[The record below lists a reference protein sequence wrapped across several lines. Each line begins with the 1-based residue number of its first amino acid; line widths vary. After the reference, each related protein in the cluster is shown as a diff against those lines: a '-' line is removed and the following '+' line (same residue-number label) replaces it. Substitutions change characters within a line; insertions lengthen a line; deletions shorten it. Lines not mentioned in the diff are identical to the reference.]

1 MAVLKPYTEGHP
13 TRWVIAPQK
22 LIALKSFAQTCRAH
36 DRQPWQV
43 DLAFMQELESLYQ
56 GNRRTSNRTA
66 ARRMDEYRTIPEAL
80 PLLPPQPIGFTR
92 EHQHAP
98 LEIPAAF
105 AAEFEPWVIAATEKD
120 WDPVAQENTT
130 RNEKHAHVAR
140 AACRTYL
147 RCAVSEGA
155 LEAGANSCLPV
166 FLDEER
172 AADVARALI
181 TRIGLPNTQ
190 GGLTRRT
197 VRKYLKTICQ
207 VLRAAGHEPVTLEQ
221 VLKANRDL
229 KDAAKDDKTMT
240 PENQAFCERLIA
252 RRDLRLKFLNAYLDL
267 RRAAEAIL
275 DTAKAE
281 GRGLTKRERSRV
293 CILGMCACFAAIEF
307 AGAPLRISNVLE
319 ATLFG
324 EAAWI
329 TLPQKGK
336 TKPIKVFIPA
346 AHTKAKKEDSRFEIR
361 PNKYRGHE
369 TILWFVREIRPLI
382 PGAKDNLYLFPSP
395 RKPGAPISDKWF
407 RAEFC
412 NVSRSIVGLP
422 MNPHQFRHGQASL
435 LINKHPEELL
445 VIAKRTGHTVD
456 SLLRFYA
463 FIDTLKAMERG
474 QDLMIGLIDD

>member
-1 MAVLKPYTEGHP
+1 M
-13 TRWVIAPQK
+13 
-22 LIALKSFAQTCRAH
+22 
-36 DRQPWQV
+36 
-43 DLAFMQELESLYQ
+43 
-56 GNRRTSNRTA
+56 
-66 ARRMDEYRTIPEAL
+66 
-80 PLLPPQPIGFTR
+80 
-92 EHQHAP
+92 
-98 LEIPAAF
+98 
-105 AAEFEPWVIAATEKD
+105 
-120 WDPVAQENTT
+120 
-130 RNEKHAHVAR
+130 
-140 AACRTYL
+140 
-147 RCAVSEGA
+147 
-155 LEAGANSCLPV
+155 
-166 FLDEER
+166 
-172 AADVARALI
+172 ARALI
-181 TRIGLPNTQ
+181 TRIRLPKTQ

-207 VLRAAGHEPVTLEQ
+207 VLRAAGQEPVTLEQ

-229 KDAAKDDKTMT
+229 KAAAKDDKTMT

-252 RRDLRLKFLNAYLDL
+252 RRDLRRKFLNAYLDL

-319 ATLFG
+319 ATLLG
-324 EAAWI
+324 QGAWI
-329 TLPQKGK
+329 TVPQKGK

-346 AHTKAKKEDSRFEIR
+346 AHTKAKAEDSRFDIR
-361 PNKYRGHE
+361 PNKYRGYE

-382 PGAKDNLYLFPSP
+382 PGAQDNNYMFPSP
-395 RKPGAPISDKWF
+395 QKPGAPVSDKWF

-412 NVSRSIVGLP
+412 NASRSIVGLP